1 MLLRTGLVALWAIAL
16 CAGFL
21 ATKFI
26 VEFALRM
33 GSDPVE
39 ILYQQHYKLILS
51 ASYIGPLFFVCL
63 FFRRTEAVQLMLLP
77 PADLAGET
85 DRITYRV
92 SLRRALEAAL
102 RVSPGLLA
110 LLCALPLGLIGVGQ
124 QLHAIALVL
133 FPVDRLLRA
142 SLELMWPRHHWLDLL
157 GAFVTPGIVAP
168 IVEELVFRGLMLGL
182 AARYFF
188 AVPGLRARLL
198 LYGSV
203 VFQSALYALSHLNPW
218 EAAPLFLFGIVL
230 AILRLRTGSIL
241 LPIAIHALLNML
253 SVAQIYFWPEM
264 PYFGGDALTTALLP
278 WYIFLPC
285 LALVVLPLYGLTT
298 HKPGLA
304 EEAA

>member
-39 ILYQQHYKLILS
+39 ILYQHHYKLILS

-63 FFRRTEAVQLMLLP
+63 FFRRTEAVQLMFLP
-77 PADLAGET
+77 PAELAGEI
-85 DRITYRV
+85 DRVPYRESV
-92 SLRRALEAAL
+92 RRALKATLAL
-102 RVSPGLLA
+102 PPGLLA
-110 LLCALPLGLIGVGQ
+110 LLFALPLGLIGVGQ
-124 QLHAIALVL
+124 QLHALALAL

-157 GAFVTPGIVAP
+157 GALITPGIVAP
-168 IVEELVFRGLMLGL
+168 LVEELVFRGLMLGL

-188 AVPGLRARLL
+188 DVPGWRARLL
-198 LYGSV
+198 LYAGIV
-203 VFQSALYALSHLNPW
+203 LQSTLFALSHLNPW

-230 AILRLRTGSIL
+230 AILRLKTGSIM
-241 LPIAIHALLNML
+241 LPIALHVLVNLL
-253 SVAQIYFWPEM
+253 SVAQVYFWPEM
-264 PYFGGDALTTALLP
+264 PYFGGDALTTEFLP
-278 WYIFLPC
+278 WFIFLPC
-285 LALVVLPLYGLTT
+285 LALVALPLYGLTT
-298 HKPGLA
+298 HRPDVA
-304 EEAA
+304 DEAA